1 MRLQSGPVVA
11 LIVWAVAAVCPAAA
25 QDTRAGLLE
34 RQRQE
39 KAAALQP
46 YKAGRLERALLFV
59 EQREPI
65 RWLTPHDG
73 FYVQYGFTDKPVG
86 SGLAVGGGFRHD
98 LFERR
103 ARLVLETGLSAR
115 NYQLARADFFVP
127 RLAGG
132 RLELG
137 VQGAFRHYPQEDF
150 YGLGPSSFPEDRVSF
165 LYESTDVQARAVL
178 RPRRW
183 LAIGS
188 RAGVLNPHIGPGKDG
203 RYPSVE
209 TEFTGGATPGLDR
222 QPAYGY
228 REAFGAVDTRDQ
240 DGNPRAGGFY
250 GISFRQ
256 YAARGGGDQR
266 FHVLDAD
273 LQQFVP
279 IFDKKRVIALRGR
292 VISTVGDDGAD
303 VPFYF
308 QPTLGG
314 SDSLRSYPDYRF
326 RDRNIVYLNAEYRWE
341 AFTGMDMALFSDW
354 GKVARRHGNVDFGS
368 LKRAYGIGFRFN
380 TYKTVFLR
388 FDVAGGG
395 GEGLR
400 YHLKFSNVF

>member
-1 MRLQSGPVVA
+1 MIPCRLFLALVLVAGVPVA
-11 LIVWAVAAVCPAAA
+11 TPAAA
-25 QDTRAGLLE
+25 QDSRAAMLAQ
-34 RQRQE
+34 QRQD
-39 KAAALQP
+39 KAASLRP
-46 YKAGRLERALLFV
+46 YRPGRLERALLYI
-59 EQREPI
+59 EHREPI
-65 RWLTPHDG
+65 RWLTPYDG

-86 SGLAVGGGFRHD
+86 SGLTFGSGYRHD
-98 LFERR
+98 LFNRR
-103 ARLVLETGLSAR
+103 ARLVLETGLSVR

-127 RLAGG
+127 RLARGHV
-132 RLELG
+132 ELG
-137 VQGAFRHYPQEDF
+137 VKAAYRHYPQEDF
-150 YGLGPSSFPEDRVSF
+150 YGLGPSSRLEDRVSF
-165 LYESTDVQARAVL
+165 LYESTDVQARAVV

-183 LAIGS
+183 LEVGG
-188 RAGVLNPHIGPGKDG
+188 RTGVLNPRIGPGKDG

-209 TEFTGGATPGLDR
+209 TGFTGSTTPGLER
-222 QPAYGY
+222 HPTY
-228 REAFGAVDTRDQ
+228 RYAEAFGAVDTRDQ

-250 GISFRQ
+250 GISFRR
-256 YAARGGGDQR
+256 YTGGGGPEPG

-273 LQQFVP
+273 LQRFIP

-292 VISTVGDDGAD
+292 VISTVGDNGGG

-326 RDRNIVYLNAEYRWE
+326 RDRNIIYLNAEYRWE

-354 GKVARRHGNVDFGS
+354 GKVASRHGNVDFGS
-368 LKRAYGIGFRFN
+368 LKRAYGVGFRFN

-388 FDVAGGG
+388 FDVAAGG